1 MAIAMEMINKIYK
14 KITSI
19 FKSPP
24 APKPFY
30 TKDIFA
36 GRKFIIGNYTYGNP
50 KVIYENEDANLIIGK
65 FCSIAGE
72 VVIFLGGN
80 HKTDWISTYPFNVL
94 NDDFPEAKEIIGH
107 PATKGDVF
115 IGNDV
120 WIGRGVTIM
129 SGIKIGNGAVIAS
142 GSVVTKNIGDYEVW
156 GGNPARFIKKRFTDE
171 DIAKLLVLQ
180 WWNWDIEKIKKEV
193 NYLCSSD
200 I

>member
-1 MAIAMEMINKIYK
+1 MAIAMETIKKIYK
-14 KITSI
+14 KIKYL

-24 APKPFY
+24 STITFY
-30 TKDIFA
+30 TKDFFA
-36 GRKFIIGNYTYGNP
+36 GRKFIVGDFSYGNP
-50 KVIYENEDANLIIGK
+50 EVLFENDDANLIIGK
-65 FCSIAGE
+65 FCSIATD

-80 HKTDWISTYPFNVL
+80 HKLEWISTYPFNVL
-94 NDDFPEAKEIIGH
+94 NDDFPEAKSIKGH
-107 PATKGDVF
+107 PVTKGNVI

-129 SGIKIGNGAVIAS
+129 SGLTIGNGAVIAA

-156 GGNPARFIKKRFTDE
+156 GGNPAKFIKKRFTDE
-171 DIAKLLVLQ
+171 EIVKLLEIQ

-193 NYLCSSD
+193 NYLCSKN